1 MLASAACLL
10 ALAAPALG
18 AKLSAGTPGGLKPL
32 LSEVRADLANSGV
45 GHHHRRA
52 RPEPAAEQVEESAG
66 SNLEQMLDASLNTE
80 LVLPEGVAHVDKG
93 DVLIRRDDYLR
104 GQDVINAPAGTA
116 AHHKSRHHRRRGI
129 DPKAMLGDLAGGA
142 IGQGLASAAGVSGLP
157 PPMPAY
163 KYERGH
169 EWDHKVPGDSET
181 KAEDGELIST
191 HCYANCGQ
199 CFRHKTV
206 GYIGVVCCDMCGNEQ
221 GVLQDKYHPWNQH
234 LLAANVPWDRQ
245 YCLQVPQAIYSR
257 GDNDGKELEDW
268 LCPNLLQ
275 YYHPNSQQQMAHE
288 GYSAADPAVA
298 HMLSSVDLDPFQ
310 NSVNEEAEKIGESQA
325 AAAAAPPSL

>member
-1 MLASAACLL
+1 MLACAACYLSL
-10 ALAAPALG
+10 SALPALG
-18 AKLSAGTPGGLKPL
+18 AKLSAQKPGGLKPL
-32 LSEVRADLANSGV
+32 LSDVEEELSHSAV

-52 RPEPAAEQVEESAG
+52 SAQPAAESTNAVATKSK
-66 SNLEQMLDASLNTE
+66 
-80 LVLPEGVAHVDKG
+80 LPEGVQSVSKR
-93 DVLIRRDDYLR
+93 DVLIRREAYVH
-104 GQDVINAPAGTA
+104 GQDIINAPAGMQP
-116 AHHKSRHHRRRGI
+116 AHRHHRRRGRGGLP
-129 DPKAMLGDLAGGA
+129 DLGNMAKDLATGA
-142 IGQGLASAAGVSGLP
+142 VGQSLMGAAGMSNLP

-163 KYERGH
+163 TYERGH
-169 EWDHKVPGDSET
+169 TWDGHVPGDPEN

-221 GVLQDKYHPWNQH
+221 GALMDKYHPWNNH
-234 LLAANVPWDRQ
+234 LLKASVPWDRQ

-257 GDNDGKELEDW
+257 GDAEGKELEDW

-298 HMLSSVDLDPFQ
+298 HMLASTDLDPYQ
-310 NSVNEEAEKIGESQA
+310 NSLLAEQQAEKIGESQA
-325 AAAAAPPSL
+325 AAAAAPAA